1 MNKSKILFVLPTLKK
16 DGAEV
21 QISNLLS
28 CFKNFKIDIFT
39 FDLYEEGNSI
49 LNDLGEVQVFTKNGS
64 TNLKALK
71 KIIDRNNY
79 QIVHSHLPRADF
91 YVGILKIISKKFKHL
106 ITVHAQYGDRAGESK
121 LKYFIFNL
129 FWRFILNN
137 SDGVIAIS
145 NKIHNWLLSE
155 RRIHKNK
162 ITTIHYGVQIKERN
176 NKTEFKNVIGTAAR
190 FLPWKGWDKVI
201 EPQQNLGI

>member
-71 KIIDRNNY
+71 KIIDRIIIKLFTAIFQG
-79 QIVHSHLPRADF
+79 QIF
-91 YVGILKIISKKFKHL
+91 M
-106 ITVHAQYGDRAGESK
+106 
-121 LKYFIFNL
+121 
-129 FWRFILNN
+129 
-137 SDGVIAIS
+137 
-145 NKIHNWLLSE
+145 
-155 RRIHKNK
+155 
-162 ITTIHYGVQIKERN
+162 
-176 NKTEFKNVIGTAAR
+176 
-190 FLPWKGWDKVI
+190 
-201 EPQQNLGI
+201 